1 MLHYACDVAYDENMC
16 VPIGARKC
24 RSINWLIN
32 YMIVSTTIE
41 HGHVTIKVLYSNLR
55 HLK

>member
-32 YMIVSTTIE
+32 YMIVSTTTE